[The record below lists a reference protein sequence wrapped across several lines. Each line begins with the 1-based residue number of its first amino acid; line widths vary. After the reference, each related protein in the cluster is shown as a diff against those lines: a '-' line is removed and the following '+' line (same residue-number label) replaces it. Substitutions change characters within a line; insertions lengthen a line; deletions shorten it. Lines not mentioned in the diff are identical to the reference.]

1 MQESPIFV
9 KSYDL
14 LQWLLPQLTKFPKSQ
29 RFMLAERIGDVAMD
43 FYELIL
49 EAALASEKAALLAQ
63 ADLAL
68 AKLRFYI
75 RLSKD
80 LKFLSPQQ
88 YAHCG
93 RLIAEVGRLL
103 GGWIKK
109 QSVQASVGS

>member
-1 MQESPIFV
+1 
-9 KSYDL
+9 
-14 LQWLLPQLTKFPKSQ
+14 
-29 RFMLAERIGDVAMD
+29 MLAERIGDVAMD

-49 EAALASEKAALLAQ
+49 EAALTSEKAALLAQ
-63 ADLAL
+63 ADLTL

-109 QSVQASVGS
+109 QSVQVSVGS

>member
-49 EAALASEKAALLAQ
+49 EAALTSEKAALLAQ

-80 LKFLSPQQ
+80 LKFLNPQQ
-88 YAHCG
+88 YAYCG
-93 RLIAEVGRLL
+93 RLIAEIGRLL